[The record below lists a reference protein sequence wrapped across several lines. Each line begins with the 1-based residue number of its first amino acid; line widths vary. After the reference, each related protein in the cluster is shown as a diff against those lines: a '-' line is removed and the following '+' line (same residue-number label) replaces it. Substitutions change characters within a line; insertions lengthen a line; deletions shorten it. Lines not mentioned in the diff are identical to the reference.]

1 MPYPGGPLFDDFDV
15 SGFQLKHLD
24 QGQGQALQVRG
35 RHQQVI
41 YVRSCV

>member
-15 SGFQLKHLD
+15 SGFQLEHLY

-35 RHQQVI
+35 GHQQVI